1 MLRLD
6 TSRPTVA
13 DRSPQGRAA
22 ATGAAQRGLTVECK
36 VHFEVGRKA
45 RKKLKVGNA
54 PPARETLVEPGR
66 VPRVSRLM
74 ALAIRLERL
83 LAEGVARDYADLAR
97 LGGVTRARLT
107 QIMNLTLLAP
117 DIQEA
122 LLFRPRTLR
131 GRDPIQEPHLRP
143 ITLMP
148 DWRKQRKLWR
158 ELVAK
163 PHVENAER
171 PA

>member
-1 MLRLD
+1 M
-6 TSRPTVA
+6 
-13 DRSPQGRAA
+13 GRK
-22 ATGAAQRGLTVECK
+22 TRK
-36 VHFEVGRKA
+36 KIEVGDA
-45 RKKLKVGNA
+45 A
-54 PPARETLVEPGR
+54 PALEAPVEPGR

-117 DIQEA
+117 DIQES
-122 LLFRPRTLR
+122 LLFLPRTLR

-158 ELVAK
+158 ELG
-163 PHVENAER
+163 R
-171 PA
+171 S

>member
-1 MLRLD
+1 M
-6 TSRPTVA
+6 
-13 DRSPQGRAA
+13 
-22 ATGAAQRGLTVECK
+22 LTVKCK
-36 VHFEVGRKA
+36 VHFEIERKA
-45 RKKLKVGNA
+45 RKKLEVGDA
-54 PPARETLVEPGR
+54 PPDPESLIEPGR

-122 LLFRPRTLR
+122 ILFLPRTEH
-131 GRDPIQEPHLRP
+131 GRDPLTEPRLRA
-143 ITLMP
+143 IARIP
-148 DWRKQRKLWR
+148 DWRKQRRLWR
-158 ELVAK
+158 DVTTGKRAGSACCDPLAL
-163 PHVENAER
+163 
-171 PA
+171 